1 MIKGVIFDMD
11 GLMIDSETVTY
22 QMFVKKLHKLGYD
35 DFDEENYKAVL
46 GKNKKGICQ
55 VFIDKY
61 GDKFPIDDFWDES
74 HIWIDES
81 LRHHVPLKTGLVEL
95 LEYLKAHHYKTVV
108 ATSSE
113 RARVQE
119 ILSHGHILHYFDDM
133 VCGDE
138 VSKGKPDPETFLTAC
153 QKINVQPQEALVLED
168 SEPGILAA
176 HQGHID
182 VICIPDK
189 KYPEDFF
196 ANRTVAILESLHD
209 VIHYLDKEKKVCA
222 I

>member
-1 MIKGVIFDMD
+1 MIKGIIFDMD

-22 QMFVKKLHKLGYD
+22 QMFVKKLNLLGHN
-35 DFDEENYKAVL
+35 DFDEEDYKNVL

-61 GDKFPIDDFWDES
+61 GNNFPIEEFWDET

-81 LRHHVPLKTGLVEL
+81 LRNHVPIKKGLIEL
-95 LEYLKAHHYKTVV
+95 LEFLKENNYKTVV

-119 ILSHGHILHYFDDM
+119 ILSNGNIIHYFDDM
-133 VCGDE
+133 VCGDD

-153 QKINVQPQEALVLED
+153 KKLNVLPKEALVLED

-176 HQGHID
+176 YRGGID
-182 VICIPDK
+182 VICVPDK
-189 KYPEDFF
+189 KYPEEKF
-196 ANRTVAILESLHD
+196 ACKTTKIVDSLLD
-209 VIHYLDKEKKVCA
+209 VIDYLKSST
-222 I
+222 

>member
-22 QMFVKKLHKLGYD
+22 EMFVKKLEELDYH
-35 DFDEENYKAVL
+35 DFDEEDYKNVL

-61 GDKFPIDDFWDES
+61 GDGFPVDEFWDDT
-74 HIWIDES
+74 HVWIDES
-81 LRHHVPLKTGLVEL
+81 LRQHVPLKKGLIEL
-95 LEYLKAHHYKTVV
+95 LEFLKENNYKTVV

-113 RARVQE
+113 KARVNE
-119 ILSHGHILHYFDDM
+119 ILSNGQVIDYFDDM

-153 QKINVQPQEALVLED
+153 QKINVLPQEALVLED

-176 HQGHID
+176 YRGQID

-189 KYPEDFF
+189 KYPEEEY
-196 ANRTVAILESLHD
+196 AKKTVQIVDSLLD
-209 VIHYLDKEKKVCA
+209 VIDYLKK
-222 I
+222 

>member
-22 QMFVKKLHKLGYD
+22 QMFVKKLKLLGHD
-35 DFDEENYKAVL
+35 DFTEEDYKHVL

-55 VFIDKY
+55 VIIDKY
-61 GDKFPIDDFWDES
+61 GDDFPIEEFWDDT
-74 HIWIDES
+74 HVWLDES
-81 LRHHVPLKTGLVEL
+81 LRNHVPIKKGLIEL
-95 LEYLKAHHYKTVV
+95 LEYLKENNYKTVV

-113 RARVQE
+113 RARVNE
-119 ILSHGHILHYFDDM
+119 ILGNGNVIHYFDDM
-133 VCGDE
+133 VCGDD

-153 QKINVQPQEALVLED
+153 KKINVLPEEGLVLED

-176 HQGHID
+176 YRGHID

-189 KYPEDFF
+189 KYPEEEF
-196 ANRTVAILESLHD
+196 ASKTTKIVDSLLD
-209 VIHYLDKEKKVCA
+209 VIDYLKSST
-222 I
+222 